1 MHGEADLFY
10 YQELILY
17 VWFNIWYFIGLTRVT
32 RSLFCLFCGR
42 FKWSN
47 MMDDDEKTA
56 TNDIDEDMVSMMF
69 AAGLWHMEHAHW
81 VKFFIFIFIFFLSK
95 RQLLWFV
102 SKLWL
107 VSNFCKYTMYAM
119 AQEARTPLYKP
130 CSMCSPKGYGLWA
143 FLVWKQVHTFCLFW
157 SGMG

>member
-1 MHGEADLFY
+1 M
-10 YQELILY
+10 
-17 VWFNIWYFIGLTRVT
+17 T

-95 RQLLWFV
+95 RQLL
-102 SKLWL
+102 
-107 VSNFCKYTMYAM
+107 
-119 AQEARTPLYKP
+119 
-130 CSMCSPKGYGLWA
+130 
-143 FLVWKQVHTFCLFW
+143 
-157 SGMG
+157 

>member
-1 MHGEADLFY
+1 MERQIYFTFWSWYCMFGLISDILLDWPGWLEA
-10 YQELILY
+10 
-17 VWFNIWYFIGLTRVT
+17 YFV
-32 RSLFCLFCGR
+32 CGR